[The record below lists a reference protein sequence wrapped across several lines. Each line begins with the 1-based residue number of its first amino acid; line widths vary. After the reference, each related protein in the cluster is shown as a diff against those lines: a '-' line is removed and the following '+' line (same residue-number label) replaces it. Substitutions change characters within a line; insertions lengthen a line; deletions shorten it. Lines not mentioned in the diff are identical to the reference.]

1 MALGGNVKGITIEIS
16 GDTTK
21 LDKALNDI
29 TRQTRAIDTELRQ
42 VNNALKFNPTSV
54 ALWSNKQQLLT
65 EKITQTKNRL
75 DALKQAQ
82 KKMDA
87 SGVDRNSKEYRQLQT
102 EIAITES
109 KLKTFKAQLASIGNV
124 RLKALSE
131 NFKAVGDKVTK
142 LGQDITTKLTLPLAA
157 LGIGSLKTGADFDTA
172 MAQVAATMGK
182 PIDEVQDLR
191 DFAKE
196 MGSTTA
202 FSAKEAA
209 EGLNYMALAGYDTE
223 TSMKMLPTV
232 LNLASAGAMDLGT
245 ASDMVTDAQTALGLS
260 TDDTVKLVD
269 QMAKTASTTNTS
281 VSQLGQAYL
290 TVGGTAKM
298 MKGGTAELS
307 QVLGLLADNGIKGS
321 EGGTA
326 LRNMLL
332 SLSAPTD
339 KAATVLNG
347 LGVEV
352 FDANGNMKS
361 MQDIIGQ
368 LNKSMEGMTQEEKTQ
383 AIANIFNKR
392 DIKSVN
398 ALLGT
403 SSERWDDVA
412 EAIDMAGG
420 SAQQMA
426 DTQLDTM
433 SGSLTMLKSALEG
446 AAIAI
451 SEQLAPYV
459 RMLAEWLTGL
469 VAKFNNLDPSVQRLI
484 VTIGVIAAAI
494 GPVLIIVGKVIG
506 FVGTVIGIIGKLG
519 GMISTLVTVIGSLN
533 PVVLIVIAVI
543 AALIAIGVLLYKN
556 WDKIKATAISVKDS
570 VVKTFNS
577 LKAALTTAFNAIKS
591 TATKVWNSI
600 KDAITKPI
608 EKAKT
613 AVKKAIDTIKGLFPL
628 SVGKI
633 FSNIKLPKI
642 KVSGGKA
649 PWGFMGKGKAP
660 SFGLEWF
667 DKGGIFNSPTIIGV
681 GEKRPEF
688 VGALDD
694 LRQIVREESGASG
707 QIVINVYASDNM
719 SVNELANKVQKK
731 LIEAQN
737 RKRVAW

>member
-1 MALGGNVKGITIEIS
+1 MAGNIKGITIEFM

-21 LDKALNDI
+21 LDKALRDI
-29 TRQTRAIDTELRQ
+29 NKSTRDIDTELRK
-42 VNNALKFNPTSV
+42 VNQSLKFNPTSV
-54 ALWSNKQQLLT
+54 DLWRQKQTLLT
-65 EKITQTKNRL
+65 QKVQATKDKL

-87 SGVDRNSKEYRQLQT
+87 KGVDKNSAEYRNLQR
-102 EIAITES
+102 EIITTES
-109 KLKTFKAQLASIGNV
+109 KLKNFKAQLASVGNV

-131 NFKAVGDKVTK
+131 SFKSVGDKVTK

-182 PIDEVQDLR
+182 PIDEVKELR

-202 FSAKEAA
+202 FSAKQAA

-232 LNLASAGAMDLGT
+232 LNLASAGAMDLGQ

-260 TDDTVKLVD
+260 TEDTVKLVD
-269 QMAKTASTTNTS
+269 QMAKAASTTNTS

-339 KAATVLNG
+339 KARTVLNG

-352 FDANGNMKS
+352 FDAQGNMRSLQDIMQDLGKS
-361 MQDIIGQ
+361 MDG
-368 LNKSMEGMTQEEKTQ
+368 LTQEQRTE

-403 SSERWDDVA
+403 SAERWDDVA
-412 EAIDMAGG
+412 GAIDNAGG
-420 SAQQMA
+420 SAKQMA

-469 VAKFNNLDPSVQRLI
+469 VAKFNALDPNIQRLI

-494 GPVLIIVGKVIG
+494 GPVLIIIGKVIG
-506 FVGTVIGIIGKLG
+506 FVGTIIGIIGKLS
-519 GMISTLVTVIGSLN
+519 GMISTLVTVISSLN

-543 AALIAIGVLLYKN
+543 AALIAIGIALYKN
-556 WDKIKATAISVKDS
+556 WDKIKATAIAVKNA
-570 VVKTFNS
+570 VVKAFNG
-577 LKAALTTAFNAIKS
+577 LKTSITNIFNTIKSTASKTWNAIKS
-591 TATKVWNSI
+591 AVLKPVEALRDKIKAIIEKIKGFFSFKVKAPKIPLPHFSI
-600 KDAITKPI
+600 KPDGWKLGDL
-608 EKAKT
+608 
-613 AVKKAIDTIKGLFPL
+613 VK
-628 SVGKI
+628 GKI
-633 FSNIKLPKI
+633 PSLGIK
-642 KVSGGKA
+642 
-649 PWGFMGKGKAP
+649 WY
-660 SFGLEWF
+660 
-667 DKGGIFNSPTIIGV
+667 DQGGIFDRPSVIGV
-681 GEKRPEF
+681 GERRPEF

-694 LRQIVREESGASG
+694 LRKIVREESGASSP
-707 QIVINVYASDNM
+707 ITINVYGTDNM
-719 SVNELANKVQKK
+719 DVNELAKEIERR
-731 LIEAQN
+731 LIQAQN
-737 RKRVAW
+737 RRRVAW

>member
-1 MALGGNVKGITIEIS
+1 MFGKVKGITVELSADATQLDRTLSEINQS
-16 GDTTK
+16 TK
-21 LDKALNDI
+21 KLNN
-29 TRQTRAIDTELRQ
+29 ELST
-42 VNNALKFNPTSV
+42 VKNALKFNPTSV
-54 ALWSNKQQLLT
+54 ELWTQKQNLLSAKVKDTKDKLIALKAEQ
-65 EKITQTKNRL
+65 KKL
-75 DALKQAQ
+75 DAK
-82 KKMDA
+82 
-87 SGVDRNSKEYRQLQT
+87 GVDKNSAQYRKLQR
-102 EIAITES
+102 EIVTTES
-109 KLKTFKAQLASIGNV
+109 KLKTFKAQLASIGNT
-124 RLKALSE
+124 RLKVLSE
-131 NFKAVGDKVTK
+131 SFKSVGDKVTK

-182 PIDEVQDLR
+182 PIDEVKELR

-202 FSAKEAA
+202 FSAKQAA

-232 LNLASAGAMDLGT
+232 LNLAAAGAMDLGQ

-260 TDDTVKLVD
+260 TEDTVKLVD

-281 VSQLGQAYL
+281 VEQLGQAYL

-339 KAATVLNG
+339 KARVVLNG

-352 FDANGNMKS
+352 FDAQGNMRSLQDIMQDLGKS
-361 MQDIIGQ
+361 MDG
-368 LNKSMEGMTQEEKTQ
+368 LTQEQRTE

-403 SSERWDDVA
+403 NAKRWDEVA
-412 EAIDMAGG
+412 GAIDTASG

-469 VAKFNNLDPSVQRLI
+469 VAKFNALDPNLQRLI

-494 GPVLIIVGKVIG
+494 GPVLIIIGKVIS
-506 FVGTVIGIIGKLG
+506 FVGMVIGIIGKLSG
-519 GMISTLVTVIGSLN
+519 IITTVTTVIATMN
-533 PVVLIVIAVI
+533 PVVLAIIGVI
-543 AALIAIGVLLYKN
+543 AALIIIGISLYKN
-556 WDKIKATAISVKDS
+556 WDKIKATAIAVKDA
-570 VVKTFNS
+570 VVKAFNN
-577 LKAALTTAFNAIKS
+577 LKTSIANTFNAIKS
-591 TATKVWNSI
+591 TATKAWNAIKSAVLKPVEALRDKIKAIIEKIKGFFSFKVKTPKIPLPHFSI
-600 KDAITKPI
+600 KPDGWKIGDL
-608 EKAKT
+608 
-613 AVKKAIDTIKGLFPL
+613 VK
-628 SVGKI
+628 GKI
-633 FSNIKLPKI
+633 PSLGIK
-642 KVSGGKA
+642 
-649 PWGFMGKGKAP
+649 WY
-660 SFGLEWF
+660 
-667 DKGGIFNSPTIIGV
+667 DQGGIFDRPSVIGV

-694 LRQIVREESGASG
+694 LRKIVREESGASG